1 MTLLRPP
8 LALLAG
14 LLMPLGFAP
23 FSQAWAP
30 VVGLALIFSLLAPPR
45 VSPGRVL
52 LLGYLFGLGFAGF
65 GVYWIHHSIANYGG
79 GPLAAGIAIGVLV
92 ALFALIPML
101 ALLLGWWAGRHYRA
115 MALLV
120 VFPAAWVL
128 VEWVRSWLFTGATWL
143 SLGYTQVDTPLAAYA
158 PVLGVYGL
166 SAAVALLAGALA
178 WWGRRPL
185 SLRVLA
191 PTGMAVVLG
200 AGAIGLDRPW
210 SEPTADPL
218 TVAMIQG
225 SIPQSRK
232 WDPAES
238 GAILAEYEVLTRD
251 VFGAD
256 LIVWPETAVPA
267 VYHQARPWLEDLAAD
282 ARAEGSDLVL
292 GTPAADPV
300 GNGLFNAVAVPGDTT
315 QFYYKRH
322 LVPFGEYVPFRD
334 LAGGLLNF
342 VGTPLGDFS
351 AGVSAEPLNAAGHAI
366 GVSICY
372 EITFGRLVADSLPE
386 ATILLNVSNDAW
398 FGDTTAPWQHLEM
411 ARMRALETARPLVRA
426 TNTGVSALI
435 DPQGRVT
442 LSGPLFQ
449 QVILEGEVQPH
460 TGLTPYLRWRDWPM
474 AGVSGLVVLG
484 MGLFARRRYQLFREV

>member
-238 GAILAEYEVLTRD
+238 GAILAEYEALTRD
-251 VFGAD
+251 AFGAD
-256 LIVWPETAVPA
+256 LIVWPETRCRRCIT
-267 VYHQARPWLEDLAAD
+267 RPGPGW
-282 ARAEGSDLVL
+282 RTWPP
-292 GTPAADPV
+292 TPAQRAVIWCSERPRRIRWATDYSMRWPFPATRPSSTTSATWCPLASMCPFVIWPGGCWILSARLSVTSVPV
-300 GNGLFNAVAVPGDTT
+300 SPPN
-315 QFYYKRH
+315 R
-322 LVPFGEYVPFRD
+322 
-334 LAGGLLNF
+334 
-342 VGTPLGDFS
+342 
-351 AGVSAEPLNAAGHAI
+351 
-366 GVSICY
+366 
-372 EITFGRLVADSLPE
+372 
-386 ATILLNVSNDAW
+386 
-398 FGDTTAPWQHLEM
+398 
-411 ARMRALETARPLVRA
+411 
-426 TNTGVSALI
+426 
-435 DPQGRVT
+435 
-442 LSGPLFQ
+442 
-449 QVILEGEVQPH
+449 
-460 TGLTPYLRWRDWPM
+460 
-474 AGVSGLVVLG
+474 
-484 MGLFARRRYQLFREV
+484 